1 MTRDTTMTKLMN
13 KLRWPLGGA
22 LLTGALFIG
31 LNGFAQQAQSSWWGD
46 DHEDEYYAKNTDNPT
61 HLEECGACHIAYPA
75 QLLPKAA
82 WQEILSSLDNHF
94 GEDASIDTGIRSELT
109 NFLTNNA
116 SDSNNAGKFRKFT
129 RGIDIRNPPI
139 QITELK
145 YFERKHDEIN
155 DQKMVINN
163 PDVGSFSQCQ
173 ACHEKAEQGIFD
185 EDTVNIPN
193 FGRWDD

>member
-1 MTRDTTMTKLMN
+1 MSFITKI
-13 KLRWPLGGA
+13 RWPLGGA
-22 LLTGALFIG
+22 LLSSALVIG
-31 LNGFAQQAQSSWWGD
+31 LSGFAQQAQSSWWGEG
-46 DHEDEYYAKNTDNPT
+46 HEEGYRAKNAGNPT
-61 HLEECGACHIAYPA
+61 HIEECGACHIAYPA

-82 WQEILSSLDNHF
+82 WQEILSNLDNHF
-94 GEDASIDTGIRSELT
+94 GEDASLDDATRDELAI
-109 NFLTNNA
+109 FLSKHA
-116 SDSNNAGKFRKFT
+116 SDSENAGKFKKFT
-129 RGIDIRNPPI
+129 RGIDLQNPPI

-155 DQKMVINN
+155 HQRMVINN